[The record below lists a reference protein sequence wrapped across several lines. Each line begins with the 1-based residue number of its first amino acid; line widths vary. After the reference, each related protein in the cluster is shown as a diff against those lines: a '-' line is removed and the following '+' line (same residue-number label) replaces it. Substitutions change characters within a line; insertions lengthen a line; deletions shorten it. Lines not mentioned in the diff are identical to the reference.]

1 MMVAAVKASK
11 KLKVYSPIS
20 RERKVSSAR
29 PMVSAIDEFLIRFIV
44 SLVSGGMMMRKAIGS
59 ST

>member
-1 MMVAAVKASK
+1 MVAAVNASK

-20 RERKVSSAR
+20 RARKVSSAR
-29 PMVSAIDEFLIRFIV
+29 PMVRAIEEFLIRFIV
-44 SLVSGGMMMRKAIGS
+44 SLVSGGMMMRNASGS